1 LLEKWQSFGQ
11 KAKQATSSLLGKD
24 VRIGTH
30 GRDKHRER
38 LGTVFQSEVNINQ
51 TLVKEGWC
59 WWFSKYVPKDAALK
73 QLEQEAREA
82 NTPGAFLS
90 SAASTQESAVSAS
103 SGSVLSTHSPAL
115 PSPEDIDDSRLAS
128 PVRLSPDL
136 ETSAIAATQ
145 LNYQPV
151 QTKPWASQFVGSG
164 SMEEED
170 ELMVVL

>member
-1 LLEKWQSFGQ
+1 LTAGVITGGAQIDPGVIKSYLN
-11 KAKQATSSLLGKD
+11 
-24 VRIGTH
+24 R
-30 GRDKHRER
+30 
-38 LGTVFQSEVNINQ
+38 
-51 TLVKEGWC
+51 
-59 WWFSKYVPKDAALK
+59 Y
-73 QLEQEAREA
+73 
-82 NTPGAFLS
+82 TPGATQSL
-90 SAASTQESAVSAS
+90 AAGTQESAVSAS
-103 SGSVLSTHSPAL
+103 SDSVLSTHVPAL

>member
-1 LLEKWQSFGQ
+1 MGPGPRGCESGRGSH
-11 KAKQATSSLLGKD
+11 APGCHRRSSASLTRLGS
-24 VRIGTH
+24 RSHG
-30 GRDKHRER
+30 GRDH
-38 LGTVFQSEVNINQ
+38 GGAQ
-51 TLVKEGWC
+51 TN
-59 WWFSKYVPKDAALK
+59 PAAIKTYLN
-73 QLEQEAREA
+73 RY
-82 NTPGAFLS
+82 TPGAALS
-90 SAASTQESAVSAS
+90 PAASTQKSAVSAS
-103 SGSVLSTHSPAL
+103 SDSVLSTHSPAL

-128 PVRLSPDL
+128 PATVSLSPDL